1 MRKRGKEGKVLEAE
15 RGREHMWSRGSQ
27 RPRKGLKG
35 SERVQ
40 CVMNI
45 DMGWLIWKE
54 RGAMEKDAQEK
65 RTKMALLKK
74 GARERGRWETT

>member
-1 MRKRGKEGKVLEAE
+1 MLKRGKAGKVLEAE

-74 GARERGRWETT
+74 GARERGRWEAT

>member
-1 MRKRGKEGKVLEAE
+1 MLKRGKEGKVLEAE

-40 CVMNI
+40 FVMNI

-74 GARERGRWETT
+74 GARERGRWKTT